1 MEGAHQACVAGRAGA
16 SGLDG
21 AGEGGHGAG
30 GGGVVRRRGGLVEA
44 HHISLLQPGGAG
56 PPGLGHLDI
65 GRLLQG
71 QAHKAAAVGVQL
83 HGVPTQQ
90 HPARGDGVAPLL
102 KIQIPAEAV
111 HDGQIYAAL
120 AVFLLTIV
128 VPVVY
133 LFCKEQLI
141 ELKREYD
148 KTRKQAGV
156 I

>member
-83 HGVPTQQ
+83 HGVLTQQ

-111 HDGQIYAAL
+111 HDGQLRPQGGGQGGDGAHQPLGVEAPLLPVGQAAL
-120 AVFLLTIV
+120 AVF
-128 VPVVY
+128 
-133 LFCKEQLI
+133 
-141 ELKREYD
+141 
-148 KTRKQAGV
+148 
-156 I
+156 